1 MLSITNVSYAWGP
14 QEVLRDASLFVGRGE
29 KVGLAG
35 VNGAGKSTL
44 MHVAAGALPPDAGR
58 VTRPRRVGHLPQ
70 EPELSGALA
79 SDMSLIDVVVSS
91 GPTAPL
97 AARLAQ
103 AEQALAAAAGP
114 ELSAAVDAYGR
125 IEEDFRDAGG
135 YAAQAS
141 AATVLS
147 GLGLPASLADR
158 PVRTLS
164 AGQRTRL
171 EMARVLAS
179 GADLLLLDEPTNH
192 LDVDAT
198 RWLMDFLARTDAAV
212 LIVSHDLRLLDH
224 AISRVYELDG
234 RSRRLTEFK
243 GTYSEYLA
251 WSEARRATLETTHGR
266 QQREIKRFEAST
278 DRLRAHAFKSDK
290 LARRVKVMDR
300 RLDRMREQVVELPL
314 KPGEIGMRVGQAP
327 RSGRL
332 VLQVRDVAHAYGT
345 EPVLHNVSF
354 SLERGQRLAVI
365 GRNGAGK
372 STLLN
377 IVAGKLNARQGT
389 VSHGHNVEFAHF
401 THALEPTLAARSAFD
416 VVRSLTSP
424 NESRHPLLPRHPV
437 VSRKT
442 TFFGH
447 CAPSRPA
454 SGRAWPSPGSCSSG
468 ATFSYST
475 NPAAT
480 SIKPPRPG
488 SSKRCAATQPR
499 WWSSRTTLGSWP
511 ASSPTWSCSC
521 PRNASKRSRSG
532 ICVAWTSSRGALLR
546 RRPSAPT

>member
-125 IEEDFRDAGG
+125 IEEEFRDAGG

-243 GTYSEYLA
+243 GAYSEYLA

-389 VSHGHNVEFAHF
+389 VSHGHNVDVAHF
-401 THALEPTLAARSAFD
+401 THALDPTLAARSAFD

-424 NESRHPLLPRHPV
+424 NETAIRSFLATLLFQEDHIFRPLRTLSAGERARLAIARLMLQRRNLLLLDEPSSNLDQTTQAWLIEALRSYAATLVV
-437 VSRKT
+437 VSHDVG
-442 TFFGH
+442 F
-447 CAPSRPA
+447 
-454 SGRAWPSPGSCSSG
+454 
-468 ATFSYST
+468 
-475 NPAAT
+475 
-480 SIKPPRPG
+480 
-488 SSKRCAATQPR
+488 
-499 WWSSRTTLGSWP
+499 
-511 ASSPTWSCSC
+511 
-521 PRNASKRSRSG
+521 
-532 ICVAWTSSRGALLR
+532 VAGLEPDLVLLMPEERLEAFQERHLR
-546 RRPSAPT
+546 RVDLV

>member
-125 IEEDFRDAGG
+125 IEEEFRDAGG

-401 THALEPTLAARSAFD
+401 THALDPTLAARSAFD

-424 NESRHPLLPRHPV
+424 NETAIRSFLATLLFQEDHIFRPLRTLSAGERARLAIARLMLQRRNLLLLDEPSSNLDQTTQAWLVEALRSYAATLVV
-437 VSRKT
+437 VSHDVG
-442 TFFGH
+442 F
-447 CAPSRPA
+447 
-454 SGRAWPSPGSCSSG
+454 
-468 ATFSYST
+468 
-475 NPAAT
+475 
-480 SIKPPRPG
+480 
-488 SSKRCAATQPR
+488 
-499 WWSSRTTLGSWP
+499 
-511 ASSPTWSCSC
+511 
-521 PRNASKRSRSG
+521 
-532 ICVAWTSSRGALLR
+532 VAGLEPDLVLLMPEERLEAFQERHLR
-546 RRPSAPT
+546 RVDIV

>member
-14 QEVLRDASLFVGRGE
+14 QEVLHDASLFVGRGE

-44 MHVAAGALPPDAGR
+44 LQVAAGTLPPDAGR

-114 ELSAAVDAYGR
+114 ELSAAVDSYGR
-125 IEEDFRDAGG
+125 IEEEFRDAGG

-243 GTYSEYLA
+243 GAYSEYLA
-251 WSEARRATLETTHGR
+251 WREVRRATLETTHGR

-332 VLQVRDVAHAYGT
+332 VLQVRDIAHAYGT
-345 EPVLHNVSF
+345 EPVLHDVSF

-389 VSHGHNVEFAHF
+389 VSHGHNVDAAHF
-401 THALEPTLAARSAFD
+401 AHALEPALAAQTAYD
-416 VVRSLTSP
+416 VTRSLIGP
-424 NESRHPLLPRHPV
+424 NEAAIRGFLATLLFNEDHIFRPLRTLSAGERARLAIARLMLQRRNLLLLDEPNSNLDQTTQAWLVEALRSYAAALVV
-437 VSRKT
+437 VSHDVD
-442 TFFGH
+442 F
-447 CAPSRPA
+447 
-454 SGRAWPSPGSCSSG
+454 
-468 ATFSYST
+468 
-475 NPAAT
+475 
-480 SIKPPRPG
+480 
-488 SSKRCAATQPR
+488 
-499 WWSSRTTLGSWP
+499 
-511 ASSPTWSCSC
+511 
-521 PRNASKRSRSG
+521 
-532 ICVAWTSSRGALLR
+532 VAGLDPDLVLLMPEERLEAFQERHLR
-546 RRPSAPT
+546 RVDIV

>member
-125 IEEDFRDAGG
+125 IEEEFRDAGG

-401 THALEPTLAARSAFD
+401 THALDPTLAARSAFD

-424 NESRHPLLPRHPV
+424 NETAIRSFLATLLFQEDHIFRPLRTLSAGERARLAIARLMLQRRNLLLLDEPSSNLDQTTQAWLIEALRSYAATLVV
-437 VSRKT
+437 VSHDVG
-442 TFFGH
+442 F
-447 CAPSRPA
+447 
-454 SGRAWPSPGSCSSG
+454 
-468 ATFSYST
+468 
-475 NPAAT
+475 
-480 SIKPPRPG
+480 
-488 SSKRCAATQPR
+488 
-499 WWSSRTTLGSWP
+499 
-511 ASSPTWSCSC
+511 
-521 PRNASKRSRSG
+521 
-532 ICVAWTSSRGALLR
+532 VAGLEPDLVLLMPEERLEAFQERHLR
-546 RRPSAPT
+546 RVDIV

>member
-79 SDMSLIDVVVSS
+79 SDMSLIDIVVSS

-125 IEEDFRDAGG
+125 IEEEFRDAGG

-377 IVAGKLNARQGT
+377 IVAGKLNARQGN

-401 THALEPTLAARSAFD
+401 SHALDPTLAARSAFD

-424 NESRHPLLPRHPV
+424 NETAIRSFLATLLFQEDHIFRPLRTLSAGERARLAIARLMLQRRNLLLLDEPSSNLDQTTQAWLVEALRSYAATLVV
-437 VSRKT
+437 VSHDVD
-442 TFFGH
+442 F
-447 CAPSRPA
+447 
-454 SGRAWPSPGSCSSG
+454 
-468 ATFSYST
+468 
-475 NPAAT
+475 
-480 SIKPPRPG
+480 
-488 SSKRCAATQPR
+488 
-499 WWSSRTTLGSWP
+499 
-511 ASSPTWSCSC
+511 
-521 PRNASKRSRSG
+521 
-532 ICVAWTSSRGALLR
+532 VAGLEPDLVLLMPEERLEAFQERHLR
-546 RRPSAPT
+546 RVDLV

>member
-125 IEEDFRDAGG
+125 IEEEFRDAGG
-135 YAAQAS
+135 YAAQAR

-243 GTYSEYLA
+243 GAYSEYLA

-401 THALEPTLAARSAFD
+401 THALDSTLTARSAFD
-416 VVRSLTSP
+416 VIRSLTSP
-424 NESRHPLLPRHPV
+424 NETAIRSFLATLLFQEDHI
-437 VSRKT
+437 
-442 TFFGH
+442 FGH
-447 CAPSRPA
+447 CAPSPPA

-468 ATFSYST
+468 ATSCCST
-475 NPAAT
+475 SPTAI
-480 SIKPPRPG
+480 SIRPPRPG

-511 ASSPTWSCSC
+511 ALSPTWCCSC

-532 ICVAWTSSRGALLR
+532 ICVAWTSCRGAACG
-546 RRPSAPT
+546 RPSAST

>member
-125 IEEDFRDAGG
+125 IEEEFRDAGG

-401 THALEPTLAARSAFD
+401 THALDPTLAARSAFD

-424 NESRHPLLPRHPV
+424 NETAIRSFLATLLFQEDHIFRPLRTLSAGERARLAIARLMLQRRNLLLLDEPSSNLDQTTQAWLIEALRSYAATLVV
-437 VSRKT
+437 VSHDVG
-442 TFFGH
+442 F
-447 CAPSRPA
+447 
-454 SGRAWPSPGSCSSG
+454 
-468 ATFSYST
+468 
-475 NPAAT
+475 
-480 SIKPPRPG
+480 
-488 SSKRCAATQPR
+488 
-499 WWSSRTTLGSWP
+499 
-511 ASSPTWSCSC
+511 
-521 PRNASKRSRSG
+521 
-532 ICVAWTSSRGALLR
+532 VAGLEPDLVLLMPEERLEAFQERHLR
-546 RRPSAPT
+546 RVDLV

>member
-125 IEEDFRDAGG
+125 IEEEFRDAGG

-354 SLERGQRLAVI
+354 SLERGQRLAVV

-389 VSHGHNVEFAHF
+389 VSHGHNVDVAHF
-401 THALEPTLAARSAFD
+401 THALDPTLAARSAFD
-416 VVRSLTSP
+416 VIRSLTSP
-424 NESRHPLLPRHPV
+424 NETAIRSFLATLLFQEDHIFRPLRTLSAGERARLAIARLMLQRRNLLLLDEPNSNLDQTTQAWLIEALRSYAATLVV
-437 VSRKT
+437 VSHDVG
-442 TFFGH
+442 F
-447 CAPSRPA
+447 
-454 SGRAWPSPGSCSSG
+454 
-468 ATFSYST
+468 
-475 NPAAT
+475 
-480 SIKPPRPG
+480 
-488 SSKRCAATQPR
+488 
-499 WWSSRTTLGSWP
+499 
-511 ASSPTWSCSC
+511 
-521 PRNASKRSRSG
+521 
-532 ICVAWTSSRGALLR
+532 VAGLEPDLVLLMPEERLEAFQERHLR
-546 RRPSAPT
+546 RVDLV